1 MKSKKNQNAFTYG
14 CKCVSK
20 RCESYMMYL
29 KGDGPHQMVIIVFK
43 CSWFSY
49 IIIFIWWDTYAF
61 LQKSHTQHTNSLLL
75 LILLYKYNVIWSSQG
90 IYVVV

>member
-29 KGDGPHQMVIIVFK
+29 KGDGLHQIVMIVCE
-43 CSWFSY
+43 CS
-49 IIIFIWWDTYAF
+49 
-61 LQKSHTQHTNSLLL
+61 
-75 LILLYKYNVIWSSQG
+75 
-90 IYVVV
+90 